1 MIIGSLSQNSGDI
14 AHRPDLEKLKAC
26 AALSTVKHRKA
37 LYVESINNG
46 VDFDVMIETSLVC
59 MYAKCGDVVDSR
71 KVFD

>member
-1 MIIGSLSQNSGDI
+1 M
-14 AHRPDLEKLKAC
+14 
-26 AALSTVKHRKA
+26 
-37 LYVESINNG
+37 G